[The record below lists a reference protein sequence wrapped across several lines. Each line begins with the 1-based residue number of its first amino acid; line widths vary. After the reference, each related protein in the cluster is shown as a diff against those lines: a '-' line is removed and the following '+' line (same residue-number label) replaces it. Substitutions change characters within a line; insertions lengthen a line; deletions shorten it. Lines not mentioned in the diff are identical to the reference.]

1 MTDESSDGSSA
12 QNGTSGLE
20 NNDFQGFLGLVVEG
34 SLTQGVEVR
43 LDPGTS
49 VENIKVGTFVTIQGS
64 QYRFFG
70 VVTDIALGNSDQ
82 RLKHLP
88 LDLGDPFISQAL
100 LGTVAYGTVSVLP
113 NLVMPLVRGDDEAA
127 PSAAKTIPPQFS
139 LAYSASEA
147 DVATVFG
154 QEDDRHFWIGSPLDM
169 ESKLCINLDELVKRS
184 IGVFGKSGTGKT
196 FLTRLLLVGILQS
209 GQASSLIFDM
219 HNEYGHGGRDSD
231 RGIMVKGLKQL
242 FPSQV
247 STFTLDEDSSRRRG
261 STPDEVVR
269 IGYSEIEPEDIELL
283 RETLNLSDV
292 AASSAFNLEQKFGPG
307 KWMEAFL
314 DLEDRAAVFDLAAE
328 IQVQPNAL
336 GSLYNRLTRLRRFGF
351 LVKESGRAAARIIE
365 HLERGKHVVLEF
377 GRYGDDLTAYILVSN
392 LLSRRIHDAY
402 VRQKEEAEGGAGKE
416 PRPLVLV
423 IEEAHKFLSP
433 SVAPQ
438 TIFGTIARE
447 LRKYNVTLMVIDQR
461 PSVISSEVMSQ
472 VGTRL
477 TCALDDERDIEAVL
491 SGTSGSRQLRGVLAR
506 LEPKQQAL
514 IFGHALPMPVVVHT
528 REYGSAESYT
538 LLTRR
543 PMRESVAGNAGSTDA
558 AETPDTPTET
568 PEERLEREVAELF

>member
-1 MTDESSDGSSA
+1 MTEDSFAASGA
-12 QNGTSGLE
+12 QNGATGPNHHQDNQLI
-20 NNDFQGFLGLVVEG
+20 NNQDQGFLGLVVEG

-49 VENIKVGTFVTIQGS
+49 VENIKAGTFVTIQGS

-70 VVTDIALGNSDQ
+70 VATDISLGNSDA

-100 LGTVAYGTVSVLP
+100 LGTVAYGTVSVFP
-113 NLVMPLVRGDDEAA
+113 NLVMPLVLGDDEAA
-127 PSAAKTIPPQFS
+127 PAAAKTIPPQFS
-139 LAYSASEA
+139 RAYSASEA

-154 QEDDRHFWIGSPLDM
+154 QEDERHFWIGNPLDM
-169 ESKLCINLDELVKRS
+169 EAKLCLNLDELVKRS

-196 FLTRLLLVGILQS
+196 FLTRLLLVGILQG

-219 HNEYGHGGRDSD
+219 HSEYGHGGRDSD
-231 RGIMVKGLKQL
+231 RSIMVKGLKQL

-247 STFTLDEDSSRRRG
+247 STFTLDEESSRRRG
-261 STPDEVVR
+261 STPDEIVR
-269 IGYSEIEPEDIELL
+269 IGYSEIEPEDVELL

-292 AASSAFNLEQKFGPG
+292 AASAAFNLEQKFGAG

-336 GSLYNRLTRLRRFGF
+336 GSLYNRLTRLKRFGF
-351 LVKESGRAAARIIE
+351 LVKDSGRAAAARIIE
-365 HLERGKHVVLEF
+365 HLERGKQVVLEF

-402 VRQKEEAEGGAGKE
+402 VRQKEEAEGGTGKE

-447 LRKYNVTLMVIDQR
+447 MRKYNVTLMVIDQR

-477 TCALDDERDIEAVL
+477 TCALDDERDIDAVL
-491 SGTSGSRQLRGVLAR
+491 AGTSGSRQLRGVLAR

-528 REYGSAESYT
+528 REYGSAESYAQ
-538 LLTRR
+538 LTRG
-543 PMRESVAGNAGSTDA
+543 PMRESADA
-558 AETPDTPTET
+558 VESSET

>member
-113 NLVMPLVRGDDEAA
+113 NLVMPLVRGDDEEV

-154 QEDDRHFWIGSPLDM
+154 QEDDRHLWIGSPLDM

-196 FLTRLLLVGILQS
+196 FLTR
-209 GQASSLIFDM
+209 
-219 HNEYGHGGRDSD
+219 
-231 RGIMVKGLKQL
+231 
-242 FPSQV
+242 
-247 STFTLDEDSSRRRG
+247 
-261 STPDEVVR
+261 
-269 IGYSEIEPEDIELL
+269 
-283 RETLNLSDV
+283 
-292 AASSAFNLEQKFGPG
+292 
-307 KWMEAFL
+307 
-314 DLEDRAAVFDLAAE
+314 
-328 IQVQPNAL
+328 
-336 GSLYNRLTRLRRFGF
+336 
-351 LVKESGRAAARIIE
+351 
-365 HLERGKHVVLEF
+365 
-377 GRYGDDLTAYILVSN
+377 
-392 LLSRRIHDAY
+392 
-402 VRQKEEAEGGAGKE
+402 
-416 PRPLVLV
+416 
-423 IEEAHKFLSP
+423 
-433 SVAPQ
+433 
-438 TIFGTIARE
+438 
-447 LRKYNVTLMVIDQR
+447 
-461 PSVISSEVMSQ
+461 
-472 VGTRL
+472 
-477 TCALDDERDIEAVL
+477 
-491 SGTSGSRQLRGVLAR
+491 
-506 LEPKQQAL
+506 
-514 IFGHALPMPVVVHT
+514 
-528 REYGSAESYT
+528 
-538 LLTRR
+538 
-543 PMRESVAGNAGSTDA
+543 
-558 AETPDTPTET
+558 
-568 PEERLEREVAELF
+568 

>member
-20 NNDFQGFLGLVVEG
+20 NNDTQEFLGLVVEG

-70 VVTDIALGNSDQ
+70 VATDIALGNSDQ

-88 LDLGDPFISQAL
+88 LDLGNQFISEAL

-113 NLVMPLVRGDDEAA
+113 NLVMPLVRGDDEAR

-169 ESKLCINLDELVKRS
+169 ESKVCINLDELVKRS

-231 RGIMVKGLKQL
+231 RSIMVKGLKQL

-247 STFTLDEDSSRRRG
+247 STFTLDDDSSRRRG

-307 KWMEAFL
+307 KWMETFL
-314 DLEDRAAVFDLAAE
+314 DLEDRAAVFELAAE

-402 VRQKEEAEGGAGKE
+402 VQQKEEAEGGAGKE

-491 SGTSGSRQLRGVLAR
+491 AGTSGSRQLRGVLAR

-538 LLTRR
+538 LLTRG
-543 PMRESVAGNAGSTDA
+543 PMRESAAGNALSLDA
-558 AETPDTPTET
+558 AKTPNTPTET

>member
-1 MTDESSDGSSA
+1 MTDESSDGLSA
-12 QNGTSGLE
+12 HNSTSGLN
-20 NNDFQGFLGLVVEG
+20 NNDAQGFLGVVVEG

-49 VENIKVGTFVTIQGS
+49 VENVKVGTFVTIQGS

-70 VVTDIALGNSDQ
+70 VATDIALGNSDQ

-261 STPDEVVR
+261 STPAEVVR
-269 IGYSEIEPEDIELL
+269 IGYGEIEPEDIELL

-402 VRQKEEAEGGAGKE
+402 VRQKEEAEGGAPQDGASSSAVAGAGGRVAE
-416 PRPLVLV
+416 HEQEQAAERLDA
-423 IEEAHKFLSP
+423 EEAETKEDNPDDGGASA
-433 SVAPQ
+433 SGGAAAP
-438 TIFGTIARE
+438 
-447 LRKYNVTLMVIDQR
+447 
-461 PSVISSEVMSQ
+461 
-472 VGTRL
+472 
-477 TCALDDERDIEAVL
+477 
-491 SGTSGSRQLRGVLAR
+491 
-506 LEPKQQAL
+506 
-514 IFGHALPMPVVVHT
+514 
-528 REYGSAESYT
+528 
-538 LLTRR
+538 RR
-543 PMRESVAGNAGSTDA
+543 
-558 AETPDTPTET
+558 AETKKG
-568 PEERLEREVAELF
+568 A